1 MTHLFKN
8 NEHGFSIVELVIS
21 LAITLVLL
29 GVAIKMFN
37 VQQDA
42 YNSQE
47 QVTDLHQNIRT
58 SMDAVSREVRMAGC
72 MVVGT
77 STIKTSGTSTI
88 TFLGD
93 IDGDIVTNLAPDNA
107 VAGATTIY
115 VNLTPDSEYN
125 IASTD
130 SIYISDGIHT
140 EVVPVNSSASHLSGE
155 PDPIY
160 LSTGLLYS
168 YTALSATVRTVEKV
182 TFSLDTANLRID
194 RNSQP
199 LAENIEAMS
208 FTYGTNTVTGATNT
222 VTIAITG
229 RTANIDTNYG
239 DDYRRGTLTSTIKL
253 RNQ

>member
-8 NEHGFSIVELVIS
+8 NEHGFSIVELMIS
-21 LAITLVLL
+21 LAITLTLL
-29 GVAIKMFN
+29 GVAIRMFN

-58 SMDAVSREVRMAGC
+58 SMDAMSREIRMAGC

-77 STIKTSGTSTI
+77 STIKTSGTTTI

-93 IDGDIVTNLAPDNA
+93 VDGDIVTNLATDNA
-107 VAGATTIY
+107 VAGATTIF
-115 VNLTPDSEYN
+115 VSLTPDSNYA
-125 IASTD
+125 IANTD
-130 SIYISDGIHT
+130 YIYISDGSHT
-140 EVVPVNSSASHLSGE
+140 EVVPVNSSASHLIGE
-155 PDPIY
+155 PDPIF

-168 YTALSATVRTVEKV
+168 YTVGNATVRTVERV
-182 TFSLDTANLRID
+182 TFSLDTVNSRID

-208 FTYGTNTVTGATNT
+208 FTYGTNTVT
-222 VTIAITG
+222 IAITG
-229 RTANIDTNYG
+229 RTANIDPNYG
-239 DDYRRGTLTSTIKL
+239 DNYRRGTLTSTIKL

>member
-58 SMDAVSREVRMAGC
+58 SMDAVSREIRMAGC

-77 STIKTSGTSTI
+77 STIKTSGPSTI

-93 IDGDIVTNLAPDNA
+93 VDGDIVTNLATNA

-115 VNLTPDSEYN
+115 VSLTPDSEYS

-130 SIYISDGIHT
+130 SIYISDGNHT
-140 EVVPVNSSASHLSGE
+140 EVVPANSSASHLIGE

-168 YTALSATVRTVEKV
+168 YTAGSATVRTVERV

-194 RNSQP
+194 RDSQP

-208 FTYGTNTVTGATNT
+208 FTYGTNTATGATNT

-229 RTANIDTNYG
+229 RTANIDPNYG
-239 DDYRRGTLTSTIKL
+239 DNYRRGTLTSTIKL

>member
-8 NEHGFSIVELVIS
+8 NEHGFSIVELMIS
-21 LAITLVLL
+21 LAITLTLL
-29 GVAIKMFN
+29 GVAIRMFN

-93 IDGDIVTNLAPDNA
+93 VDGDIVTDLATNA
-107 VAGATTIY
+107 VAGATTIF
-115 VNLTPDSEYN
+115 VSLTPDSEYG

-130 SIYISDGIHT
+130 SIYISDGNHT
-140 EVVPVNSSASHLSGE
+140 EVVPVNSAASHLSGE

-160 LSTGLLYS
+160 LNSGLLYS
-168 YTALSATVRTVEKV
+168 YTAGSATVRTVEMV
-182 TFSLDTANLRID
+182 TFSLDTVNSRID

-208 FTYGTNTVTGATNT
+208 FAYGTNT

-229 RTANIDTNYG
+229 RTANIDPNYG
-239 DDYRRGTLTSTIKL
+239 DNYRRGTLTSTIKL

>member
-8 NEHGFSIVELVIS
+8 NERGFSIVELVIS

-93 IDGDIVTNLAPDNA
+93 VDGDIVTNLTTNA
-107 VAGATTIY
+107 VAGATTIF
-115 VNLTPDSEYN
+115 VSLTPDSNYS
-125 IASTD
+125 IANTD
-130 SIYISDGIHT
+130 YIYVSDGNHT
-140 EVVPVNSSASHLSGE
+140 EVVPSNSSATHLVGE

-168 YTALSATVRTVEKV
+168 YTAGSATVRTVERV

-208 FTYGTNTVTGATNT
+208 FTYGTNTSTGATNT
-222 VTIAITG
+222 VAIAITG
-229 RTANIDTNYG
+229 RTANIDTNHG

>member
-1 MTHLFKN
+1 MAHLFKN

-21 LAITLVLL
+21 LAITLTLL
-29 GVAIKMFN
+29 GVAIRMFN

-58 SMDAVSREVRMAGC
+58 SMDAVSREIRMAGC

-93 IDGDIVTNLAPDNA
+93 VDGDIVTNLTTNA
-107 VAGATTIY
+107 VAGATTIF
-115 VNLTPDSEYN
+115 VSLTPDSNYS
-125 IASTD
+125 IANTD
-130 SIYISDGIHT
+130 YIYISDGSHT
-140 EVVPVNSSASHLSGE
+140 SGE

-160 LSTGLLYS
+160 LSAGLLYS
-168 YTALSATVRTVEKV
+168 YTAGSATVRTVERV
-182 TFSLDTANLRID
+182 TFSLNTANLRID
-194 RNSQP
+194 RDSQP

-208 FTYGTNTVTGATNT
+208 FTYGTNTATGATNT